1 MRISGRVKEPLCP
14 FCSEPFKR
22 PEDIKTGLGN
32 VFTGGKCKC
41 GAAYV
46 FDRSGHNL
54 GEAYV
59 DALVFACDGDWEK
72 AWTLTPDADYKI
84 ESFHYDLGSHQLI
97 ESIKKGLRTSENL
110 LFIRVGDKAQS
121 GKENSK
127 RR

>member
-41 GAAYV
+41 GAAYA

-59 DALVFACDGDWEK
+59 DALVFACNGDWEK
-72 AWTLTPDADYKI
+72 AWTLTPDVDYKI
-84 ESFHYDLGSHQLI
+84 ESFHYDQGSHQLL
-97 ESIKKGLRTSENL
+97 ESIKKGLRTNENL
-110 LFIRVGDKAQS
+110 LFIRVENKALGGQ
-121 GKENSK
+121 ENSK
-127 RR
+127 